1 MSLWADILE
10 RLETFRLDLKKRFRP
25 ENPTSHVDFSIAL
38 IALSA
43 KLAKADGH
51 VSRSEVSM
59 FRQIMEVP
67 PEEEARVGRIYNLCR
82 QETAGFEAYAAR
94 VHRLIRDHPDEEV
107 IRENLLD
114 GLFHVA
120 MADGEYH
127 PNEDR
132 FLRVTA
138 DRLGLDEAGFERIRA
153 RHVPDAWDPYRVLG
167 VSPGA
172 DISEIRAARNAL
184 IKAHHPDRLAA
195 AGLPDEMRRIA
206 EERIRQ
212 VNRAYEGLRLIA
224 EKGKDGDCSPCA

>member
-1 MSLWADILE
+1 MSLWAAILE
-10 RLETFRLDLKKRFRP
+10 RLEPLRLDLRKRLRP
-25 ENPTSHVDFSIAL
+25 ETPTSHVDFSIAL

-59 FRQIMEVP
+59 FRQIMEIP

-82 QETAGFEAYAAR
+82 QETAGFEAYATR
-94 VHRLIRDHPDEEV
+94 IHRLIRDHPDEEV
-107 IRENLLD
+107 ILENLLD

-132 FLRVTA
+132 FLRITA
-138 DRLGLDEAGFERIRA
+138 HRLGLDETGFERIRA
-153 RHVPDAWDPYRVLG
+153 RHVPDAWDPYQVLG
-167 VSPGA
+167 VRPEA
-172 DISEIRAARNAL
+172 DLSEIRAARNAL

-206 EERIRQ
+206 EERIQ
-212 VNRAYEGLRLIA
+212 QINRAYEGLRMIA